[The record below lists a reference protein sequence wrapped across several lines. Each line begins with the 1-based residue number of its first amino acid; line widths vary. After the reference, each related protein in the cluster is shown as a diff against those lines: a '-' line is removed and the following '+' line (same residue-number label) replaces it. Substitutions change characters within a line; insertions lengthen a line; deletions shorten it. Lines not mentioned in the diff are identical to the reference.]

1 MARVTRPRQVLGA
14 GLGGCMLNVLRLSY
28 PIKRPKTLWYVASA
42 MGVFLGLGCTIWQAH
57 WAQSSMP
64 NLQEEHRHWQAALQ
78 TSLKLPPLTP
88 SQKTAMQTSLTQAK
102 ERVHALEKRQSM
114 RQDLEEVQSLLFASS
129 SFRKKD
135 LIQLQK
141 LRWQGG
147 HFDLEGSSSTPETL
161 QALLAQMSQFDRWHV
176 QPQLVQMQSASVID
190 VAASK
195 TPNVG
200 PKPLTHNVIFKL
212 EGQIEVDPA
221 MLMRVHQQP

>member
-1 MARVTRPRQVLGA
+1 MARVARPCQVLGT
-14 GLGGCMLNVLRLSY
+14 GFGGHMLNVLRLSH
-28 PIKRPKTLWYVASA
+28 PTQRPKSLAYVASA
-42 MGVFLGLGCTIWQAH
+42 VGVLLGMGWTMWQAH

-64 NLQEEHRHWQAALQ
+64 MLQEEKTHWQSVLQ
-78 TSLKLPPLTP
+78 ASLLVPPLTP

-147 HFDLEGSSSTPETL
+147 HFDWEGSSSSPETL
-161 QALLAQMSQFDRWHV
+161 QGLLAKMSQFDRWHV

-195 TPNVG
+195 APNVG
-200 PKPLTHNVIFKL
+200 PKPLTHHVIFKL
-212 EGQIEVDPA
+212 EGQIEVDPT
-221 MLMRVHQQP
+221 MLMRVPQQP

>member
-42 MGVFLGLGCTIWQAH
+42 MGIFVGLGCTIWQAH

-64 NLQEEHRHWQAALQ
+64 NLQEEHRHWQTALQ

-102 ERVHALEKRQSM
+102 ERVQALEKRQSM
-114 RQDLEEVQSLLFASS
+114 RLDLEEVQSLLFASS

-147 HFDLEGSSSTPETL
+147 HFDWEGSSSSPETL

-195 TPNVG
+195 TPNMG

-212 EGQIEVDPA
+212 EGQIEVDPT
-221 MLMRVHQQP
+221 MLMRVPQQP

>member
-1 MARVTRPRQVLGA
+1 
-14 GLGGCMLNVLRLSY
+14 MLNVLRLSY
-28 PIKRPKTLWYVASA
+28 PIKRPKTLWYLASA
-42 MGVFLGLGCTIWQAH
+42 MGIFIGLGCTIWLTH

-64 NLQEEHRHWQAALQ
+64 NLQEEHRHWQTALQ
-78 TSLKLPPLTP
+78 ASLKLPPLTP

-102 ERVHALEKRQSM
+102 ERVQALEKRQSM

-147 HFDLEGSSSTPETL
+147 HFDWEGSSSSPEAL

-200 PKPLTHNVIFKL
+200 PKSLTHNVIFKL

-221 MLMRVHQQP
+221 MLIRVPQQP

>member
-1 MARVTRPRQVLGA
+1 MARVARPCQILGT
-14 GLGGCMLNVLRLSY
+14 GFGGHMLNVLRLSH
-28 PIKRPKTLWYVASA
+28 PTQRPKSLAYVASA
-42 MGVFLGLGCTIWQAH
+42 VGVLLGMGWTMWQAH

-64 NLQEEHRHWQAALQ
+64 MLQEEKTHWQSVLQ
-78 TSLKLPPLTP
+78 KSLLVPPLTP

-102 ERVHALEKRQSM
+102 ARVQALEKRQSM
-114 RQDLEEVQSLLFASS
+114 RVDLEEVQSLLFASS

-147 HFDLEGSSSTPETL
+147 HFDWEGSSSSPETL

-176 QPQLVQMQSASVID
+176 QPELVQMQSASVID

-195 TPNVG
+195 APNVG
-200 PKPLTHNVIFKL
+200 PKSLTHHVIFKL

-221 MLMRVHQQP
+221 MLMRVPQQP

>member
-42 MGVFLGLGCTIWQAH
+42 MGIFVGLGCTIWQAH

-64 NLQEEHRHWQAALQ
+64 NLQEEHRHWQTALQ

-114 RQDLEEVQSLLFASS
+114 RQNLEEVQSLLFASS

-147 HFDLEGSSSTPETL
+147 HFDWEGSSSSPEAL

-195 TPNVG
+195 APNVG
-200 PKPLTHNVIFKL
+200 PKPLTHHVIFKL
-212 EGQIEVDPA
+212 EGQIEVDPT
-221 MLMRVHQQP
+221 MLMRVPQPP

>member
-28 PIKRPKTLWYVASA
+28 PIKRRKTLWYVAFA
-42 MGVFLGLGCTIWQAH
+42 MGIFIGLGCTIWQAY
-57 WAQSSMP
+57 WAQISMP
-64 NLQEEHRHWQAALQ
+64 NLQEEHRHWQDALQ

-102 ERVHALEKRQSM
+102 ERVQALEKRQSM
-114 RQDLEEVQSLLFASS
+114 RLDLEEVQSLLFASS

-147 HFDLEGSSSTPETL
+147 HFDWEGSSSSPETL
-161 QALLAQMSQFDRWHV
+161 QGLLAQMSQFDRWHV

-221 MLMRVHQQP
+221 MLMRVPQQP

>member
-1 MARVTRPRQVLGA
+1 MARITRPRQVLGA

-42 MGVFLGLGCTIWQAH
+42 MGVFLGLGCTIWLAH

-64 NLQEEHRHWQAALQ
+64 NLQEEHRHWQTALQ
-78 TSLKLPPLTP
+78 ASLKLPPLTP

-102 ERVHALEKRQSM
+102 ERVQALEKRQSM
-114 RQDLEEVQSLLFASS
+114 RLDLEEVQSLLFASS

-147 HFDLEGSSSTPETL
+147 HFDWEGSSSSPETL

>member
-28 PIKRPKTLWYVASA
+28 PIKRPKTLWYLASA
-42 MGVFLGLGCTIWQAH
+42 MGIFIGLGCTIWLTH

-64 NLQEEHRHWQAALQ
+64 NLQEEHRHWQTALQ
-78 TSLKLPPLTP
+78 ASLKLPPLTP

-102 ERVHALEKRQSM
+102 ERVQALEKRQSM
-114 RQDLEEVQSLLFASS
+114 RLDLEEVQSLLFASS

-147 HFDLEGSSSTPETL
+147 HFDWEGSSSSPEAL

-200 PKPLTHNVIFKL
+200 PKSLTHNVIFKL
-212 EGQIEVDPA
+212 EGQIEVDPTI
-221 MLMRVHQQP
+221 LMRVPQQP

>member
-42 MGVFLGLGCTIWQAH
+42 MGIFIGLGCTIWQAH

-64 NLQEEHRHWQAALQ
+64 NLQEEHRHWQDALQ
-78 TSLKLPPLTP
+78 ASLKLPPLTP